1 MAFDTDVNA
10 KSVASGQTANVVS
23 ASRSRLKGF
32 FLTNN
37 GAGSGLVTFLDGGTE
52 VFNVGTVA
60 NTTSNS
66 MHIPEHGVV
75 FKTNLQVTTANT
87 TVTVFYTGS

>member
-32 FLTNN
+32 FLSSN
-37 GAGSGLVTFLDGGTE
+37 GGGTGLVTFLDGGTE
-52 VFNVGTVA
+52 KFNVAIT
-60 NTTSNS
+60 NNSSDTS
-66 MHIPEHGVV
+66 MHIPEQGVV
-75 FKTNLQVTTANT
+75 FKSNLAVTTANAS
-87 TVTVFYTGS
+87 VTVFYTGS